1 MEELLGWVFVLLIVI
16 WLVTYPLYQAELRR
30 KKTLE
35 NMVTFCDQC
44 LQQKENC
51 QDTCPGKI
59 RKVLEENKQL
69 PRPDGYLS
77 WDVFGIIKSANLGE
91 KQNYN
96 VDLLRKLRDGRFGF
110 HLMEYW
116 FDGKEDPLDNN
127 KIVSDGS
134 SEPDARSKEN
144 PDHEYEIK
152 GITHKGL
159 SIAASHEQ
167 GKGRK
172 VDPDVSHS
180 DRARDYAKWIFVDR
194 LSLTYEKSSSL
205 SYYFVRGTSLARAIE
220 ENSKFTDYI
229 KDKKNDGEYRKNQGM
244 LANRSTGD
252 YIRALQLIHAAQ
264 QIQND
269 EQE

>member
-1 MEELLGWVFVLLIVI
+1 M
-16 WLVTYPLYQAELRR
+16 
-30 KKTLE
+30 
-35 NMVTFCDQC
+35 
-44 LQQKENC
+44 
-51 QDTCPGKI
+51 
-59 RKVLEENKQL
+59 
-69 PRPDGYLS
+69 
-77 WDVFGIIKSANLGE
+77 
-91 KQNYN
+91 
-96 VDLLRKLRDGRFGF
+96 
-110 HLMEYW
+110 
-116 FDGKEDPLDNN
+116 
-127 KIVSDGS
+127 
-134 SEPDARSKEN
+134 
-144 PDHEYEIK
+144 
-152 GITHKGL
+152 
-159 SIAASHEQ
+159 
-167 GKGRK
+167 
-172 VDPDVSHS
+172 DPDVSHS

>member
-1 MEELLGWVFVLLIVI
+1 MKKYCDECLEE
-16 WLVTYPLYQAELRR
+16 
-30 KKTLE
+30 
-35 NMVTFCDQC
+35 
-44 LQQKENC
+44 KEKC

-59 RKVLEENKQL
+59 RKVLEENNEL
-69 PRPDGYLS
+69 PRPDGHLS
-77 WDVFGIIKSANLGE
+77 WDVYGIIESANLG
-91 KQNYN
+91 KNQNYN

-134 SEPDARSKEN
+134 SEPDARSKED

-152 GITHKGL
+152 GITLKGL

-172 VDPDVSHS
+172 VDPDVSNS
-180 DRARDYAKWIFVDR
+180 DRARGYAKWIFVDR

-220 ENSKFTDYI
+220 DNPGFSDYI
-229 KDKKNDGEYRKNQGM
+229 RNKLKNGEYRVKNSM
-244 LANRSTGD
+244 LKNRSTGD